1 MIRDF
6 LNTLGGPTRVAERL
20 SETTGDRIDRTR
32 VAMWGVND
40 TVPYRWRAALV
51 AMARMDGQP
60 VPPEVMEGVTV
71 ERSEEDAA

>member
-6 LNTLGGPTRVAERL
+6 LNSIGGPTRVAERL
-20 SETTGDRIDRTR
+20 SETTGERIDRTR

-51 AMARMDGQP
+51 AMARADGQP
-60 VPPEVMEGVTV
+60 VPPEVMEGVTI
-71 ERSEEDAA
+71 EQRDSAA